1 MRICDNGIMR
11 DATAEELAFFA
22 KLKEQAEKEHSERVP
37 TMEERIEKLEEL
49 GETIKGFLETI
60 GLRIGG

>member
-22 KLKEQAEKEHSERVP
+22 EMKEKAEKELAEMQP
-37 TMEERIEKLEEL
+37 TMEERLEKLEKLFNRIKEL
-49 GETIKGFLETI
+49 LEKM
-60 GLRIGG
+60 GVKV